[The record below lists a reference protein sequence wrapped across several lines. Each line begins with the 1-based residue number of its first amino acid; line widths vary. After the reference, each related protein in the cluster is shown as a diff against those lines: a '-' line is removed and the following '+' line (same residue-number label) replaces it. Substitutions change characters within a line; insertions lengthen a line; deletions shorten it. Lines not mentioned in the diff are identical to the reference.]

1 MNDFEKL
8 QEELLSK
15 EKFDSSLTE
24 RKITD
29 KECEQILNI

>member
-15 EKFDSSLTE
+15 EKFDSSLAE